1 MSKHKQTE
9 GKLGQQAWK
18 LVFMNDEFEQDLEK
32 LHNKLSKVK
41 YIEGDNKDTKSDFTP
56 FLEVM
61 VGQMCEKVD
70 MWGEEHG
77 ASCNLLGGNL
87 KDQLAERRGL
97 VLFYLLADDVFK
109 SNSDMK
115 NAIKHVFLSIAEK
128 MKKEEMSVY

>member
-18 LVFMNDEFEQDLEK
+18 LVFINDEFEQDLEK

-61 VGQMCEKVD
+61 VGQMCEMVD

-77 ASCNLLGGNL
+77 ASCNLLG
-87 KDQLAERRGL
+87 AT
-97 VLFYLLADDVFK
+97 
-109 SNSDMK
+109 
-115 NAIKHVFLSIAEK
+115 
-128 MKKEEMSVY
+128 

>member
-41 YIEGDNKDTKSDFTP
+41 YIEGDNKDTKSDFNP

-61 VGQMCEKVD
+61 DWWARCVRRWTCGARSTGPAAIC
-70 MWGEEHG
+70 WG
-77 ASCNLLGGNL
+77 AT
-87 KDQLAERRGL
+87 
-97 VLFYLLADDVFK
+97 
-109 SNSDMK
+109 
-115 NAIKHVFLSIAEK
+115 
-128 MKKEEMSVY
+128 